1 MDNIR
6 GIFLV
11 IVSMA
16 AFTVEDMFI
25 KKLSVDISVGQIL
38 IYLGTGS
45 AVIFAVVARLGSH
58 RLFAREAWRAPFLLR
73 ACCEAGAALAFTT
86 ALSRVDISVVAS
98 VFQAT
103 PLFITMGAALFLKE
117 DVGWRRWSAVLI
129 GFFGVLMIIR
139 PGLEGF
145 DPSALLVLVAVTCV
159 AARDLITR
167 RIDVNVSSTVVS
179 FQGFAAVVPAG
190 LFLVT
195 VGPQNLSPLTPP
207 LWSMIGGGI
216 VFGALGY
223 YGIVAAMRMGDA
235 AVVTPFRYTRL
246 LFSLIV
252 GIVVFA
258 ERPDMPTLLGAALII
273 CTGLYTFLRER
284 RLARRARLAVYMGN
298 AREKNS
304 KRIGSQA
311 KRRQ

>member
-6 GIFLV
+6 GILLV
-11 IVSMA
+11 ILSMA

-25 KKLSVDISVGQIL
+25 KKLSADISVGQIL
-38 IYLGTGS
+38 ICLGLGS
-45 AVIFAVVARLGSH
+45 ATVFAIMARLGGH
-58 RLFAREAWRAPFLLR
+58 NLFARDAWRTPLIVR

-86 ALSRVDISVVAS
+86 ALSLVDISVVAS

-103 PLFITMGAALFLKE
+103 PLFITMGAAIFLKE
-117 DVGWRRWSAVLI
+117 DVGWRRWSAILI
-129 GFFGVLMIIR
+129 GFMGVLLIIR

-145 DPSALLVLVAVTCV
+145 DPAALLVLVSVTCV

-167 RIDVNVSSTVVS
+167 RIDVKVSSAVVS

-195 VGPQNLSPLTPP
+195 LGPQTVSALTPA

-216 VFGALGY
+216 VFGAFGY

-246 LFSLIV
+246 LFSLFV
-252 GIVVFA
+252 GVVVFS
-258 ERPDMPTLLGAALII
+258 ERPDMLTLLGAALII
-273 CTGLYTFLRER
+273 STGLYTFLRER
-284 RLARRARLAVYMGN
+284 RLARRARLA
-298 AREKNS
+298 A
-304 KRIGSQA
+304 
-311 KRRQ
+311 